1 MPSVVLRGRRA
12 GTRSEPELGAAAAA
26 VNVDGGGAN
35 PLDGETREGGGGGGG
50 GGQELQQQQVDPA
63 PPAAER
69 PQVARRKLR
78 RGRAAFTQLQL
89 QELEMFF
96 RRSRYPDL
104 FER

>member
-1 MPSVVLRGRRA
+1 MVLRGRRA

-63 PPAAER
+63 PSRREAPSCTEKVAPRPRRVHAVAATGAGDVF
-69 PQVARRKLR
+69 PSLS
-78 RGRAAFTQLQL
+78 L
-89 QELEMFF
+89 
-96 RRSRYPDL
+96 SRL
-104 FER
+104 V

>member
-1 MPSVVLRGRRA
+1 MDD
-12 GTRSEPELGAAAAA
+12 EI
-26 VNVDGGGAN
+26 
-35 PLDGETREGGGGGGG
+35 REGGGGGGG
-50 GGQELQQQQVDPA
+50 GGQELQQQQVEPA
-63 PPAAER
+63 PLAAER

-78 RGRAAFTQLQL
+78 CGRTAFTQMQL